1 MKNKKIKVFFNDKNF
16 LEGSKQFAINE
27 RKAVQCL
34 NFIEQ
39 ITGLRNIISIDEIG
53 KHITTKTG
61 FENIEAS
68 AELLN
73 LSEAFYYL
81 KMNLDSVL
89 WNELDIETDAV
100 KTKTTVINELSQK
113 CTTYLDDQ
121 FIEEYETLETACNIL
136 NKLKRETNSRFLN
149 RNHNG
154 TYSVNIQGLQNSNF
168 I

>member
-1 MKNKKIKVFFNDKNF
+1 MKNKRIKVAFDDKKF
-16 LEGSKQFAINE
+16 LEGSKQFTINE

-89 WNELDIETDAV
+89 WNNLDI
-100 KTKTTVINELSQK
+100 TKDGAITQKTVINEFSQI
-113 CTTYLDDQ
+113 CTTYLNEQ
-121 FIEEYETLETACNIL
+121 FLEEYETLEQACSIL
-136 NKLKRETNSRFLN
+136 NKLKRQTNSRFLN
-149 RNHNG
+149 RNYNG
-154 TYSVNIQGLQNSNF
+154 VYSVNLQGLQNSNF